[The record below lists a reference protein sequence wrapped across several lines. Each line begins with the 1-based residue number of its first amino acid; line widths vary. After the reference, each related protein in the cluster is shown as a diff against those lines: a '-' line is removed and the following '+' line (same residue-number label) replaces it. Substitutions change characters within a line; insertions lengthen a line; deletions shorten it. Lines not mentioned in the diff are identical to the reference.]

1 MAKLKK
7 LVTMILLFV
16 SLSFS
21 SACITLVQ
29 SEDKQVVNGF
39 TSNGIITATF
49 TVDVYQKVNASSEKH
64 AQGSGVVFSKQE
76 DFGSR
81 FTYYLLTNNHVISN
95 GTSYVVRDCFGG
107 EHSATLVKSDAK
119 YDLAVLKF
127 TSTELFTILNF
138 VESDATANDKVIA
151 VGAPNGQINAVT
163 LGKVLRYTFVTVDG
177 HGSDSN
183 VNFKVIEHDAPIY
196 SGSSGGVL
204 LNYSYEICGIN
215 YATSATEDGEFI
227 SAYAVSASKV
237 LEFING

>member
-1 MAKLKK
+1 SK
-7 LVTMILLFV
+7 
-16 SLSFS
+16 
-21 SACITLVQ
+21 
-29 SEDKQVVNGF
+29 
-39 TSNGIITATF
+39 GIIKAVF
-49 TVDVYQKVNASSEKH
+49 TVDVYNQVDKNAEKC
-64 AQGSGVVFSKQE
+64 AQGSGVVFFRQE

-81 FTYYLLTNNHVISN
+81 FAYYLLTNNHVISN
-95 GTSYVVRDCFGG
+95 GKSYAVRDCYGK
-107 EHSATLVKSDAK
+107 EYSATLVESDAN
-119 YDLAVLKF
+119 YDLAILKF
-127 TSTELFTILNF
+127 TATEVYTILNF
-138 VESDATANDKVIA
+138 VKSDVSIGDSVIA

-163 LGKVLRYTFVTVDG
+163 LGSVVRYTFVTVDG

>member
-7 LVTMILLFV
+7 LLTILILFAT
-16 SLSFS
+16 LTFS
-21 SACITLVQ
+21 TSCITLVQ
-29 SEDKQVVNGF
+29 SQDKQVVNDF

-49 TVDVYQKVNASSEKH
+49 TVDVYQKVNANSEKH
-64 AQGSGVVFSKQE
+64 AQGSGVAFSKQE
-76 DFGSR
+76 EFGGK

-95 GTSYVVRDCFGG
+95 GETYVVRDCFGG
-107 EHSATLVKSDAK
+107 EHTATRVKSNAK
-119 YDLAVLKF
+119 YDLAILKF
-127 TSTELFTILNF
+127 TSSNSFKILNF
-138 VESDATANDKVIA
+138 VKSDVSVNDKVIA

-163 LGKVLRYTFVTVDG
+163 LGNVVRYTFVTVDG

-183 VNFKVIEHDAPIY
+183 VNFKVIEHNAPIY

-215 YATSATEDGEFI
+215 YATSASEEGEFV
-227 SAYAVSASKV
+227 SAYAVSARKV